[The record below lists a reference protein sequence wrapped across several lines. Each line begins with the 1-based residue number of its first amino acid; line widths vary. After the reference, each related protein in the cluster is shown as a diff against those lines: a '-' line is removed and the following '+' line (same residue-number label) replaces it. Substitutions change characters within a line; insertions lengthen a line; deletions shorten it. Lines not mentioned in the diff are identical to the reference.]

1 MFQIIKI
8 DGETLGYVDD
18 VRYIKRNE
26 SGDFIKTDAKNA
38 IGIAFKGEPF
48 MFGEIIVKE
57 VDGGKVIEEINAAYE
72 EKQTINEIAMVEL
85 AEIQTADQTANELAL
100 AELAEIVLGG

>member
-26 SGDFIKTDAKNA
+26 SGDFIKTDTKNA

-48 MFGEIIVKE
+48 MFDEIIVKE

-85 AEIQTADQTANELAL
+85 AETQAADQTANELAL
-100 AELAEIVLGG
+100 VELAETIGG